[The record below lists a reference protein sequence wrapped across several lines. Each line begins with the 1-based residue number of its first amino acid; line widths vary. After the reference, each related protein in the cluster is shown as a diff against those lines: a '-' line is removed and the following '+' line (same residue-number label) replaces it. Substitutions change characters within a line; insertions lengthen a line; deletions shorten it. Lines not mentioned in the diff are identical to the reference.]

1 MALVTIDGKQ
11 YHQGLDHVVAGT
23 RLPVWGR
30 YGNGGRVRTVI
41 RTTRTQ
47 LIMDDGTR
55 FWRRNGEEVGASGKD
70 HRQTIASAYLRGH
83 WGLYD
88 TAENFEANQAAEMAR
103 KEHVAN
109 VREVARYVND
119 HVRSLAERL
128 SPEDLVAIKSMLGM
142 D

>member
-1 MALVTIDGKQ
+1 MALVTINGTQ
-11 YHQGLDHVVAGT
+11 YHQGLDHIVAGT

-55 FWRRNGEEVGASGKD
+55 FWRKNGEEVGAAGSY
-70 HRQTIASAYLRGH
+70 HRYTIASAYITGH
-83 WGLYD
+83 WNLYD
-88 TAENFEANQAAEMAR
+88 TAETFEANQAREQAR
-103 KEHVAN
+103 KDHLSN
-109 VREVARYVND
+109 VRAIATYIND
-119 HVRSLAERL
+119 HDRSLAERL
-128 SPEDLVAIKSMLGM
+128 TPEDLVALKSMLGM